1 MAASLSFRLP
11 LLRVYIPS
19 VLLPRAPTRLHARA
33 LYTTHQNLRQNYR
46 TMASTSAESSTANKP
61 TLAPSP
67 FVVPTDLPVLP
78 EVAGTDPT
86 RCVLDSF
93 RIAIAKVVADAL
105 EPLTVEQVYQGVD
118 YGKKGEDFTVA
129 LPRFKLPGKIDE
141 LAKKVI
147 GKVRQMNTR
156 LCVHCSRRS
165 TLGSFAVGWCGPLA
179 RRAVFS
185 R

>member
-1 MAASLSFRLP
+1 
-11 LLRVYIPS
+11 
-19 VLLPRAPTRLHARA
+19 
-33 LYTTHQNLRQNYR
+33 
-46 TMASTSAESSTANKP
+46 MASTSAESSTANKP

-67 FVVPTDLPVLP
+67 FAVPTDLPALP

-147 GKVRQMNTR
+147 GKV
-156 LCVHCSRRS
+156 C
-165 TLGSFAVGWCGPLA
+165 
-179 RRAVFS
+179 FS
-185 R
+185 SS

>member
-1 MAASLSFRLP
+1 
-11 LLRVYIPS
+11 
-19 VLLPRAPTRLHARA
+19 
-33 LYTTHQNLRQNYR
+33 
-46 TMASTSAESSTANKP
+46 MASTSTQQSNKP
-61 TLAPSP
+61 VLAPSP
-67 FVVPTDLPVLP
+67 FSVPSDLPKLP

-141 LAKKVI
+141 LARKVI
-147 GKVRQMNTR
+147 AKV
-156 LCVHCSRRS
+156 CVHESLCALAIYRILVCREHRSRVEKRY
-165 TLGSFAVGWCGPLA
+165 LLLP
-179 RRAVFS
+179 
-185 R
+185 